1 MITKQEIEKK
11 MELQRKNTLEKP
23 MTTKEFMK
31 FKMDV
36 FKEVSEMMQKMN
48 GWISEGMS
56 KEDISWFLAYLSEK
70 KDDKITSLFEE
81 AKQTYINEVI
91 K

>member
-11 MELQRKNTLEKP
+11 LELQRKNTLEKP

-48 GWISEGMS
+48 GWILEVMP
-56 KEDISWFLAYLSEK
+56 KEDISWFLP
-70 KDDKITSLFEE
+70 I
-81 AKQTYINEVI
+81 
-91 K
+91 